1 MAIAL
6 DQSWL
11 EKVRGLRIRRDAPP
25 LYGWLWALLAL
36 LLILAAVRLIWIM
49 VTPVEPYGD
58 WQPSGA
64 EIIDPAARS
73 MIFSRVDPFN
83 RTAVQETDNTI
94 DITSL
99 QLTLYGIRINQAS
112 GQGSA
117 IIGGEDGVQT
127 SYNVG
132 EEVMPGV
139 TLSEV
144 AFDFVV
150 LSRNGAKES
159 LYLDQSIPAETVGSA
174 GTGGAPAPSGDY
186 IIDDGAAQPVTADSL
201 RSAVNFAPRTDN
213 GQVTGL
219 TVSPNGNGQLFTAT
233 GFRAGDVIVGVNGTP
248 IRSAADVGMLMN
260 QIKPG
265 ARLSV
270 EVERGAAK
278 LPIAIV
284 IPE

>member
-1 MAIAL
+1 MAML
-6 DQSWL
+6 FDQSL
-11 EKVRGLRIRRDAPP
+11 FGKVRGLRIRRDASL

-36 LLILAAVRLIWIM
+36 LLIIAVVRLVWTII
-49 VTPVEPYGD
+49 TPVSPYGD
-58 WQPSGA
+58 WQPAGA
-64 EIIDPAARS
+64 EIVDPAARA
-73 MIFSRVDPFN
+73 MIFSRFDPFN
-83 RTAVQETDNTI
+83 RAAIQDTDGTI

-99 QLTLYGIRINQAS
+99 QLTLYGIRINQATGS
-112 GQGSA
+112 GSA
-117 IIGGEDGVQT
+117 IIGGEDGVQM
-127 SYNVG
+127 SYNIG

-159 LYLDQSIPAETVGSA
+159 LYLDQSVPAETVGTA
-174 GTGGAPAPSGDY
+174 GTGGGTAQSGEY
-186 IIDDGAAQPVTADSL
+186 IIDDGANQPLTADSL
-201 RSAVNFAPRTDN
+201 RAAVNFAPRTDN
-213 GQVTGL
+213 GKVTGL
-219 TVSPNGNGQLFTAT
+219 VVSPNGNGQIFSAT
-233 GFRAGDVIVGVNGTP
+233 GFRSGDIIVAVNARPINSAGDVG
-248 IRSAADVGMLMN
+248 ALMD

>member
-1 MAIAL
+1 MAISF
-6 DQSWL
+6 DQSWFG
-11 EKVRGLRIRRDAPP
+11 KVRSLRIRRDASL
-25 LYGWLWALLAL
+25 LYGWLWALFAL
-36 LLILAAVRLIWIM
+36 LMIIAAVRLIWTV
-49 VTPVEPYGD
+49 VTPVSPYGD
-58 WQPSGA
+58 WQPAGT
-64 EIIDPAARS
+64 EIVDPATRAMTFAR
-73 MIFSRVDPFN
+73 FDPFN
-83 RTAVQETDNTI
+83 RTSVQDPDGTI

-99 QLTLYGIRINQAS
+99 QLTLYGIRINQATGS
-112 GQGSA
+112 GAA
-117 IIGGEDGVQT
+117 IIAGEDGVQM

-159 LYLDQSIPAETVGSA
+159 LYLDQSVPAETVGTA
-174 GTGGAPAPSGDY
+174 GTGVNTPQGGEY
-186 IIDDGAAQPVTADSL
+186 IVDDGAAQPVTASSL

-213 GQVTGL
+213 GKVNGL
-219 TVSPNGNGQLFTAT
+219 VVSPNGNNPLFTAT
-233 GFRAGDVIVGVNGTP
+233 GFRAGDVIVAVNGNP
-248 IRSAADVGMLMN
+248 VSSAADVGTLMD